1 MRLLFTSGL
10 LLSPHMVREHGRHSP
25 RMAGQPVADDKLN
38 GMISIG
44 MRAPS
49 TIVKRLGEKA
59 ASTFWT
65 EPHCN

>member
-1 MRLLFTSGL
+1 MCLLFTLGL
-10 LLSPHMVREHGRHSP
+10 LLSPHTVPEHGRHSP
-25 RMAGQPVADDKLN
+25 RMAGQPVADDRLN

-49 TIVKRLGEKA
+49 TTVKRLGEKA
-59 ASTFWT
+59 ASAFWI